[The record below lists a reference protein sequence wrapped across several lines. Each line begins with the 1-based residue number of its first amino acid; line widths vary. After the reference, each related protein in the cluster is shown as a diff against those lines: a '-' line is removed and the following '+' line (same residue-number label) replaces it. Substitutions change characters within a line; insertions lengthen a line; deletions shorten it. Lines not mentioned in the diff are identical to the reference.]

1 MPCYFPMQGF
11 RSKTL
16 TDNGKRKIVF
26 SKNQGFEDLPVT
38 LPCGQ
43 CIGCRLEHSRQWA
56 IRCLHE
62 ASLHEHNCFLTLT
75 FDDEH
80 LPKSESLDV
89 RDLQLFMKR
98 LRKEYGKG
106 IRFYACGEYGEKYYR
121 PHYHLCLFNHDF
133 HDKYLWKMS
142 NDKPLYRSKSLEKI
156 WPFGHSSIGEVTFES
171 AAYCARYIMKKVTGD
186 RAKKYYEWVDE
197 NGEVHQ
203 LKPEFTTQ
211 SRRPGLASG
220 WLKKYLSDVYPDDF
234 IIINGKKVRPPK
246 FYDKHYEVM
255 DPSKFQSTKKKRK
268 TGLKKHAENNT
279 RERLDVRRN
288 IQELKLDR
296 LKRSQDTEL

>member
-142 NDKPLYRSKSLEKI
+142 NDKPLYRSKSL
-156 WPFGHSSIGEVTFES
+156 
-171 AAYCARYIMKKVTGD
+171 
-186 RAKKYYEWVDE
+186 
-197 NGEVHQ
+197 
-203 LKPEFTTQ
+203 
-211 SRRPGLASG
+211 
-220 WLKKYLSDVYPDDF
+220 
-234 IIINGKKVRPPK
+234 
-246 FYDKHYEVM
+246 
-255 DPSKFQSTKKKRK
+255 
-268 TGLKKHAENNT
+268 
-279 RERLDVRRN
+279 
-288 IQELKLDR
+288 
-296 LKRSQDTEL
+296 